1 MNCEY
6 QIIGK
11 NISKSFEREIP
22 IFKDL
27 NLKVPT
33 GAFFSLMGPSGC
45 GKSTLLKILA
55 GLEKPDRGKGNV
67 KLNGQNIFQDGLE
80 SQNDSESAEFRRN
93 NIGFIFQSH
102 QLLPELNVIENV
114 ILPLQLKGKSKKSAK
129 KRGEDMLNRV
139 NLFKENMDYNS
150 FPEELSVGQQQRVG
164 IARALIHKPS
174 IIFADEPTASLDEK
188 NAKEVIE
195 MLQGL
200 QEEYD
205 STILMIT
212 HSPSLVDNLDG
223 RIEFVRE
230 NPNSSYNL
238 VTYLERTMDIM
249 N

>member
-1 MNCEY
+1 M
-6 QIIGK
+6 G
-11 NISKSFEREIP
+11 
-22 IFKDL
+22 
-27 NLKVPT
+27 NL
-33 GAFFSLMGPSGC
+33 
-45 GKSTLLKILA
+45 TLLKILA

-102 QLLPELNVIENV
+102 QLLPELNVLENV

-230 NPNSSYNL
+230 NSNSSYNL
-238 VTYLERTMDIM
+238 ATYLERTMDIM